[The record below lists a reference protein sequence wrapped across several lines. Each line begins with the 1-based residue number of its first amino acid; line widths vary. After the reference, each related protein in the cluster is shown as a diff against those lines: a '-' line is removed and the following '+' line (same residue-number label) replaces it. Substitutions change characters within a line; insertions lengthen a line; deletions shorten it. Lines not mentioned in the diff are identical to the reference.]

1 MTTCLSIGAKH
12 KTENIKS
19 DIRSKYKGPYPY
31 LRQFKKQFKK
41 QFTYAP
47 EFPHSHYPHSP
58 TPCDWGPAQGQG
70 PGVGGWGTWGGGVGI
85 MGMWE
90 FGGICELLFK
100 LFFKLPKVGVGASI
114 FAPW

>member
-1 MTTCLSIGAKH
+1 
-12 KTENIKS
+12 
-19 DIRSKYKGPYPY
+19 
-31 LRQFKKQFKK
+31 
-41 QFTYAP
+41 
-47 EFPHSHYPHSP
+47 
-58 TPCDWGPAQGQG
+58 
-70 PGVGGWGTWGGGVGI
+70 

>member
-1 MTTCLSIGAKH
+1 MW
-12 KTENIKS
+12 
-19 DIRSKYKGPYPY
+19 SKYKGPYPY

-47 EFPHSHYPHSP
+47 EFPHSHYPHPP
-58 TPCDWGPAQGQG
+58 TPCAPPPHPRSLALGRAPI
-70 PGVGGWGTWGGGVGI
+70 TWGGGVGI

-100 LFFKLPKVGVGASI
+100 LLFKLPTVGVGAFI
-114 FAPW
+114 FAPIHALVHAPSDIYSRG